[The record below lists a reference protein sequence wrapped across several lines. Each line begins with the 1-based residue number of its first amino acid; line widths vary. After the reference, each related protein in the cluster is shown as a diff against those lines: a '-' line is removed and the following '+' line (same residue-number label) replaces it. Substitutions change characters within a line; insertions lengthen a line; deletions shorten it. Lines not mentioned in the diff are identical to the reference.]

1 MTMGYSIWN
10 GISTTKKYLHHTY
23 ITSLYHFMQLHIIYL
38 LHRLIT
44 RGLHTVIP
52 FACVLLIYATLQH
65 RSGEGVRLGM
75 TCGHILCMPQE
86 SQELSTPTSPMR
98 STMVCLSPSLPLLTL
113 FHITYLALIYII
125 LVCDH

>member
-1 MTMGYSIWN
+1 MIMGYSIWN
-10 GISTTKKYLHHTY
+10 GISTTMKYLHHTY

-38 LHRLIT
+38 LHSIIT

-75 TCGHILCMPQE
+75 TCAHILCAPQE
-86 SQELSTPTSPMR
+86 SQELSTPTGSPMR
-98 STMVCLSPSLPLLTL
+98 STMVVPSPLPLLTL
-113 FHITYLALIYII
+113 FRH
-125 LVCDH
+125 